1 MDLTNKCEVKMATRE
16 VDNLVYDLHRL
27 KVGQDLE
34 LETFGRRDYKPGK
47 LLITRLP
54 DLLEVKVD
62 PNGKEC
68 DENILEWQYT
78 ITSFEYGPYQE
89 DEDGEPIESYPEE
102 IVSPTFNNARELA
115 ESIGEFAY

>member
-1 MDLTNKCEVKMATRE
+1 MATRE

-34 LETFGRRDYKPGK
+34 LETFGRGDYKPGK

-89 DEDGEPIESYPEE
+89 DEDGQPIEAYPEE